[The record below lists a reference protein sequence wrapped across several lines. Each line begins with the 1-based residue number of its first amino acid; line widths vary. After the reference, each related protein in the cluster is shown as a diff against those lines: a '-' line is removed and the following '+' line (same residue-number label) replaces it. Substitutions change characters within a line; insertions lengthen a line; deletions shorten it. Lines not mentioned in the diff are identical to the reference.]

1 MQFDYEI
8 PVGEYVAGQML
19 YYKASAKGQVVK
31 RALGWVLLGLFF
43 LLIALSR
50 WVTDWPPILLSL
62 TAVLFIYWGITI
74 LFPIRHYRRYYA
86 QSGLAGKKYHA
97 ELDKDG
103 FLVTGDACSWH
114 VLWTEVLFNGEDK
127 RVFMFSGKGT
137 IFIFGKRYLPD
148 EQQIAIR
155 QLAVMR

>member
-1 MQFDYEI
+1 
-8 PVGEYVAGQML
+8 
-19 YYKASAKGQVVK
+19 
-31 RALGWVLLGLFF
+31 
-43 LLIALSR
+43 
-50 WVTDWPPILLSL
+50 
-62 TAVLFIYWGITI
+62 LFIYWGITI

-103 FLVTGDACSWH
+103 FLVTDDACSWH

-155 QLAVMR
+155 QLTAMR

>member
-19 YYKASAKGQVVK
+19 YYKASAEGQVVK

-62 TAVLFIYWGITI
+62 TAILFIY
-74 LFPIRHYRRYYA
+74 
-86 QSGLAGKKYHA
+86 
-97 ELDKDG
+97 
-103 FLVTGDACSWH
+103 
-114 VLWTEVLFNGEDK
+114 
-127 RVFMFSGKGT
+127 
-137 IFIFGKRYLPD
+137 
-148 EQQIAIR
+148 
-155 QLAVMR
+155 